1 MFVRV
6 NLFAAILLSCL
17 SFTAVAG
24 EPAPGF
30 TLPIIPSASPDAGYT
45 GSEISLK
52 DLKGRVVLVDFWAT
66 WCPPCRKSFPWMDE
80 MYSRYKEEGF
90 IIVAVS
96 EDTKRELVERFIEKM
111 NPLFP
116 IAHDPSGEVAEK
128 YELRGMPTS
137 YLIDR
142 KGNITIIHVGFRSSD
157 KDKLEAEI
165 QMLLEQ

>member
-1 MFVRV
+1 MFLRV
-6 NLFAAILLSCL
+6 NLVIAVLLSCL
-17 SFTAVAG
+17 SLTVVAG
-24 EPAPGF
+24 KPAPDF
-30 TLPIIPSASPDAGYT
+30 TLPVVPSASPDAGYT

-52 DLKGRVVLVDFWAT
+52 DLKGRVVLLDFWAT

-80 MYSRYKEEGF
+80 MYSRYKEDGF

-96 EDTKRELVERFIEKM
+96 EDTKHELVEHFIKEM

-116 IAHDPSGEVAEK
+116 IAHDPMGEVAEK
-128 YELRGMPTS
+128 FKLRGMPTS

-142 KGNITIIHVGFRSSD
+142 EGNIVIIHVGFRSSD
-157 KDKLEAEI
+157 KAKLEAEI